1 MGTLKIVRLAE
12 SAGLT
17 RPEFEEQTG
26 SLVVRFLPTAY
37 VPPRRVDHDLSEL
50 QRDLL
55 AALARL
61 GEASLSQILAT
72 LPVAVAARTAQENLS
87 MLRGFGLVDSSGR
100 GRGAYW
106 RLQR

>member
-17 RPEFEEQTG
+17 RPEFEEQAG
-26 SLVVRFLPTAY
+26 SLVVRFLPTSFVTPSY
-37 VPPRRVDHDLSEL
+37 VDHDLSGL

-61 GEASLSQILAT
+61 GDASLSQILAAM
-72 LPVAVAARTAQENLS
+72 PAAVAARTAQENLS
-87 MLRGFGLVDSSGR
+87 MLRGIGLVDSSGR
-100 GRGAYW
+100 GRGARW
-106 RLQR
+106 RLRR